1 MVCHIKDRNK
11 LIQNLGGES
20 GGKTS
25 GDKKY
30 QIYPLK
36 DKFSRF
42 SYSVELE
49 DKLIL
54 ASSRETAAFVIE
66 VYEDKLPSLAQI
78 AMQRDNE
85 DVLMYFN
92 LKLLTEN
99 MLPLIGILLKGR
111 LASSPLADT
120 PTAKELNKLLQKQRL
135 ETITARIKDIN
146 SFQGKIYLE
155 AERLRV
161 KGVLKMINP
170 LQGAP
175 QELSLLAS
183 LPPRVVFALNSLA
196 YWEEALS
203 KSRELFASLKQK
215 LQTLPPAE
223 REKVEQELGK
233 LESSYLSLMD
243 GLKRSFTNQICFALI
258 PTQNVTP
265 DFLCILP
272 LKDRKHAHTF
282 VKDMLSLKFFPQ
294 NLQQEKLQ
302 CVPLGVEKYKGENI
316 FGYRIQ
322 SPSGLLAKFPLKELV
337 IYYTLT
343 PDYLIASG
351 PHTNASVKAAIDLQG
366 KEDNFYKRVFA
377 DLPLE
382 ADGKVYCSLSGLSQL
397 VIHQLKENLRL
408 DSAEGSI
415 PEGGAG
421 VWKVNP
427 DGIYFEGYARTED
440 LQGIVG
446 SIKGIAR

>member
-183 LPPRVVFALNSLA
+183 LPHHDTPN
-196 YWEEALS
+196 LS
-203 KSRELFASLKQK
+203 NE
-215 LQTLPPAE
+215 
-223 REKVEQELGK
+223 
-233 LESSYLSLMD
+233 
-243 GLKRSFTNQICFALI
+243 
-258 PTQNVTP
+258 
-265 DFLCILP
+265 
-272 LKDRKHAHTF
+272 
-282 VKDMLSLKFFPQ
+282 
-294 NLQQEKLQ
+294 
-302 CVPLGVEKYKGENI
+302 GVY
-316 FGYRIQ
+316 
-322 SPSGLLAKFPLKELV
+322 
-337 IYYTLT
+337 
-343 PDYLIASG
+343 
-351 PHTNASVKAAIDLQG
+351 
-366 KEDNFYKRVFA
+366 
-377 DLPLE
+377 
-382 ADGKVYCSLSGLSQL
+382 
-397 VIHQLKENLRL
+397 
-408 DSAEGSI
+408 
-415 PEGGAG
+415 
-421 VWKVNP
+421 
-427 DGIYFEGYARTED
+427 
-440 LQGIVG
+440 
-446 SIKGIAR
+446 